1 MGEVGM
7 SARPDLK
14 PWERQPEESPK
25 AHAAFI
31 VYRDLGAARTFLAAA
46 RVLGKNSSLLRRWAD
61 RHQWRE
67 RVYTWDVAQARE
79 DEAAVR
85 RQRDDLVRR
94 QVQDVD
100 RLQRL
105 AMAKLS
111 SLVRKD
117 PQTGELTLDPKV
129 TPLDAVRIY
138 QLTLDIERKLAD
150 SGDGAERADAVSAPE
165 ADLRGL
171 SSPELVALMALARE
185 RARPS
190 TPEGGNSR

>member
-1 MGEVGM
+1 MNLK
-7 SARPDLK
+7 SDLK

-25 AHAAFI
+25 AHAAF
-31 VYRDLGAARTFLAAA
+31 VAYRDLGASRTFVAAA
-46 RVLGKNSSLLRRWAD
+46 RQLAKSCSLLRRWAVTH
-61 RHQWRE
+61 RWRE
-67 RVYTWDVAQARE
+67 RVHAWDVAQARE
-79 DEAAVR
+79 DEAAMR
-85 RQRDDLVRR
+85 AQRDDIARR

-117 PQTGELTLDPKV
+117 PVTGELALDPKV

-150 SGDGAERADAVSAPE
+150 LGGGPETAEAPASSE
-165 ADLRGL
+165 AELRSL
-171 SSPELVALMALARE
+171 STEELHALTALARE
-185 RARPS
+185 RAHPP
-190 TPEGGNSR
+190 TTDGGDTR